1 MTDSCTREYN
11 RESLKKIFDAHFLNH
26 KGEPEHTMILKFLED
41 VVQAIPHLMVAR
53 NDLEVLFKTVLV
65 HTRPPAPPRTTPW
78 EQLNSSKDNWA
89 VKKD

>member
-1 MTDSCTREYN
+1 MTDCYTREY
-11 RESLKKIFDAHFLNH
+11 RRKFLKKLFDEHFLNH
-26 KGEPEHTMILKFLED
+26 TEEPEHTMLLKFLED
-41 VVQAIPHLMVAR
+41 VVQAIPHLMVER

-65 HTRPPAPPRTTPW
+65 RARPPAPPRSTPW